1 MKTNLLL
8 CFLSVTSLTYGQ
20 RDREIIKQIDSI
32 NSIATIYY
40 ANNDI
45 VKSFNSFNKAK
56 ALSENIKDDY
66 GNAIAN
72 YNLGNIYNL
81 MQNTDAAERCYSAML
96 KSATKI
102 DDTYLIANAYFNLG
116 KIYKNLQKFDNAI
129 SYFDNSL
136 KYAVNIVEGDKKE
149 NEKQQIQA
157 FLFDIRMNLCETYLN
172 NDQQEQA
179 LINLLKV
186 EENFKNYIA
195 NKNSKGY
202 FNYIYG
208 LYFVKQDLY
217 NNAISKFKEAIA
229 LLDED
234 NKNLKLLSEA
244 YEELS
249 LSSAKSGNKEEA
261 YNALLKHNYYRNKF
275 LNEEKLKEDIVT
287 KSKFLIEDYKNH
299 AHLANIEKL
308 EQQQAN
314 NKIKIVNLVISI
326 MLLLLCASLIT
337 LYVSYTSKKRLS
349 KILEIR
355 NNELEKTKEQALKS
369 SELKSKFISNVS
381 HELRTPLY
389 GVVGITSLLLDNNNL
404 SYRDTKLLKSLK
416 YSGDYL
422 LNLINDILQVSKMEN
437 QKVEL
442 KNVSVNLKDLLESI
456 SNTFEYR
463 LQETNNKIKIS
474 IDNHVPE
481 YIKCDNV
488 RLSQV
493 LINLIGN
500 SVKFTES
507 GTINLRA
514 RLLSIE
520 DNKVGLRFEVEDDG
534 IGIPEEK
541 FSTIFN
547 NFSQLETENNFN
559 YQGTG
564 LGLSITKKLIELFE
578 SKIELESEVGKGSK
592 FSFNVNFEIDNSR
605 TNSISDAD
613 NKQSIQPSLTKKLRI
628 LVAEDNKINQIVT
641 KNLLNKEGYLCT
653 IVNNGLEAIEEVK
666 NNSFDLVLMDIN
678 MPLMNGNEATKA
690 IRGFNNII
698 PVIAL
703 TAADIE
709 DVKGDYKSIGY
720 NDIITKPFDNYEFF
734 QIIADSINKQREIT
748 KFIKAS

>member
-1 MKTNLLL
+1 MKTNLLI
-8 CFLSVTSLTYGQ
+8 CFLSITSLTFGQ

-32 NSIATIYY
+32 NSTALIYY
-40 ANNDI
+40 DNNDI
-45 VKSFNSFNKAK
+45 VKSFNGFNKAK
-56 ALSENIKDDY
+56 ALSETIKDDY

-72 YNLGNIYNL
+72 YSLGNIYIL
-81 MQNTDAAERCYSAML
+81 MQNDNAAENCYKAML
-96 KSATKI
+96 KSAKYAK
-102 DDTYLIANAYFNLG
+102 DDHLIANAYISLG
-116 KIYKNLQKFDNAI
+116 KLYKSNNAFENAI
-129 SYFDNSL
+129 SYFENAL
-136 KYAVNIVEGDKKE
+136 KYGLNIVND

-157 FLFDIRMNLCETYLN
+157 FLFDVRINLSEAYIN
-172 NDQQEQA
+172 NNQLAQA
-179 LINLLKV
+179 LISLLKI
-186 EENFKNYIA
+186 EENLKSNTASTYS
-195 NKNSKGY
+195 NGY

-217 NNAISKFKEAIA
+217 NNANSRFKEAITF
-229 LLDED
+229 LEED
-234 NKNLKLLSEA
+234 NKNLKLLSKA

-249 LSSAKSGNKEEA
+249 LSSAKSGNNEDA
-261 YNALLKHNYYRNKF
+261 YIALLKHNNYRDRF
-275 LNEEKLKEDIVT
+275 LNEEELKKDLVT
-287 KSKFLIEDYKNH
+287 KSKFLIEDYKNN

-314 NKIKIVNLVISI
+314 NKIKMVNLIISI
-326 MLLLLCASLIT
+326 TLLLLFASLIT
-337 LYVSYTSKKRLS
+337 LYVSYTSKRKLS
-349 KILEIR
+349 KTLEIR
-355 NNELEKTKEQALKS
+355 NMELERTKEQALKS

-389 GVVGITSLLLDNNNL
+389 GVVGITSLLLSNNNL

-442 KNVSVNLKDLLESI
+442 KNISVNVKDLLESI
-456 SNTFEYR
+456 ANTFEYR
-463 LQETNNKIKIS
+463 LQETNNKIKIY
-474 IDNHVPE
+474 IDSYVPE
-481 YIKCDNV
+481 YIKCDSV

-514 RLLSIE
+514 RLMSL
-520 DNKVGLRFEVEDDG
+520 DNNQVGLRFEVEDDG

-541 FSTIFN
+541 FKTIFN
-547 NFSQLETENNFN
+547 NFSQLEDESNFN

-605 TNSISDAD
+605 TNAISDSD
-613 NKQSIQPSLTKKLRI
+613 NKQNNIISGSKKYRI

-653 IVNNGLEAIEEVK
+653 IANNGLEAIEQIK
-666 NNSFDLVLMDIN
+666 NNNFDLILMDIN
-678 MPLMNGNEATKA
+678 MPLMNGNEATMA
-690 IRGFNNII
+690 IRKFNDTI

-709 DVKGDYKSIGY
+709 EVKEDHKNIGY
-720 NDIITKPFDNYEFF
+720 DDIITKPFDNYEFY
-734 QIIADSINKQREIT
+734 QIISANINKQRDIT

>member
-1 MKTNLLL
+1 MKTNLLI
-8 CFLSVTSLTYGQ
+8 CFLSITSLTYGQ

-32 NSIATIYY
+32 NSTALIYY
-40 ANNDI
+40 DNNDI
-45 VKSFNSFNKAK
+45 VKSFNGFNKAK
-56 ALSENIKDDY
+56 ALSETIDDRY

-72 YNLGNIYNL
+72 YNLGHIYNL
-81 MQNTDAAERCYSAML
+81 MQNDNAAENCYKAML
-96 KSATKI
+96 KSAKHTK
-102 DDTYLIANAYFNLG
+102 DDYLIANAYISLG
-116 KIYKNLQKFDNAI
+116 KLYKNNKAFENAI
-129 SYFDNSL
+129 SYFENAL
-136 KYAVNIVEGDKKE
+136 KYGLDIVND
-149 NEKQQIQA
+149 NEKQQIQPL
-157 FLFDIRMNLCETYLN
+157 LFDIRINLSEALLN
-172 NDQQEQA
+172 NNQFEQA
-179 LINLLKV
+179 LISLLKV
-186 EENFKNYIA
+186 EESLKNNTASTY
-195 NKNSKGY
+195 SKGY

-217 NNAISKFKEAIA
+217 NNANSRFKEAIT
-229 LLDED
+229 LLEED
-234 NKNLKLLSEA
+234 NKNLKLLSKA

-249 LSSAKSGNKEEA
+249 LSAAKSGNNEEA
-261 YNALLKHNYYRNKF
+261 YVALLKHNNYRERF
-275 LNEEKLKEDIVT
+275 LNEEKLKEDLVT
-287 KSKFLIEDYKNH
+287 KSKFLIEDYKNN

-314 NKIKIVNLVISI
+314 NKIKMVNLIISI
-326 MLLLLCASLIT
+326 TLSLLFASLIT
-337 LYVSYTSKKRLS
+337 LYVSYTSKRKLS
-349 KILEIR
+349 KTLEIR
-355 NNELEKTKEQALKS
+355 NSELEITKEQALKS

-389 GVVGITSLLLDNNNL
+389 GVVGITSLLLSNNNL

-442 KNVSVNLKDLLESI
+442 KNTSVNVKDLLESI
-456 SNTFEYR
+456 ANTFEYR
-463 LQETNNKIKIS
+463 LQETNNKIKIY
-474 IDNHVPE
+474 IDNYVPE

-514 RLLSIE
+514 RLLNI
-520 DNKVGLRFEVEDDG
+520 DNNQVGLRFEVEDDG

-541 FSTIFN
+541 FATIFN
-547 NFSQLETENNFN
+547 NFSQLEAENNFN

-592 FSFNVNFEIDNSR
+592 FSFNVNFEIDNNR
-605 TNSISDAD
+605 TNSISDSD
-613 NKQSIQPSLTKKLRI
+613 NKPNSLISETKKRRI

-653 IVNNGLEAIEEVK
+653 IVNNGLEAIEEIK
-666 NNSFDLVLMDIN
+666 NNNFDLILMDIN
-678 MPLMNGNEATKA
+678 MPLMNGNEATMA
-690 IRGFNNII
+690 IRKFNDTI

-709 DVKGDYKSIGY
+709 DVKEDHKNIGY
-720 NDIITKPFDNYEFF
+720 DDIITKPFDNYEFF
-734 QIIADSINKQREIT
+734 QILSANINKQREIT

>member
-1 MKTNLLL
+1 MKTNLLI
-8 CFLSVTSLTYGQ
+8 CFLSIASLTFGQ

-32 NSIATIYY
+32 NSTALIYY
-40 ANNDI
+40 DKNDI
-45 VKSFNSFNKAK
+45 VKSFKGFNKAK
-56 ALSENIKDDY
+56 ALSETIDDSY

-81 MQNTDAAERCYSAML
+81 MQNDNAAENCYKAML
-96 KSATKI
+96 KSAKLTK
-102 DDTYLIANAYFNLG
+102 DDYLIANAYLSLG
-116 KIYKNLQKFDNAI
+116 KLYKNNKAFENAI
-129 SYFDNSL
+129 SYFDNAL
-136 KYAVNIVEGDKKE
+136 KYGLNIVNDSEKK
-149 NEKQQIQA
+149 QTQA
-157 FLFDIRMNLCETYLN
+157 FLFDIRINLSEAYIN
-172 NDQQEQA
+172 NNQLEQA
-179 LINLLKV
+179 LISLLKV
-186 EENFKNYIA
+186 EENLKINTASSY
-195 NKNSKGY
+195 SKGY

-217 NNAISKFKEAIA
+217 NNANTRFKEAITF
-229 LLDED
+229 LEED
-234 NKNLKLLSEA
+234 NKNLKFLSKA

-249 LSSAKSGNKEEA
+249 LSSAKSGNNDEA
-261 YNALLKHNYYRNKF
+261 YLALINHNKYRDRF

-287 KSKFLIEDYKNH
+287 KSKFLIEDYKNN

-314 NKIKIVNLVISI
+314 NNIKVINLIISI
-326 MLLLLCASLIT
+326 TLLLLFASLIT
-337 LYVSYTSKKRLS
+337 LYISYTSKRKLS

-355 NNELEKTKEQALKS
+355 NSELEMTKEQALKS

-389 GVVGITSLLLDNNNL
+389 GVVGITSLLLSNNNL

-442 KNVSVNLKDLLESI
+442 KNTSVNLKDLLESI
-456 SNTFEYR
+456 ANTFEYR

-474 IDNHVPE
+474 IDNYVPE

-514 RLLSIE
+514 RLISI
-520 DNKVGLRFEVEDDG
+520 DDHKVGLRFEVEDDG

-541 FSTIFN
+541 FNTIFN
-547 NFSQLETENNFN
+547 NFSQLEAENNFN

-592 FSFNVNFEIDNSR
+592 FSFNVNFEIDNGR
-605 TNSISDAD
+605 TNSISDSD
-613 NKQSIQPSLTKKLRI
+613 NKQNNLVAETKKRRI

-653 IVNNGLEAIEEVK
+653 IVNNGLEAIEQIK
-666 NNSFDLVLMDIN
+666 NNNFDLILMDIN
-678 MPLMNGNEATKA
+678 MPLMNGNEATMA
-690 IRGFNNII
+690 IRQFNDTI

-709 DVKGDYKSIGY
+709 DVKVDHKNIGY
-720 NDIITKPFDNYEFF
+720 DDIITKPFDNYEFF
-734 QIIADSINKQREIT
+734 QIVSANINRQREIA
-748 KFIKAS
+748 KFTQAS